1 MAASDVALS
10 LPAFDALLA
19 LGGLLVLVATSGYV
33 VRISLRRALG
43 PDYEEGIGSEVKDTG
58 FVIGKAENVL
68 VYVLIFAGAYT
79 ALALVFAAKSLVRRE
94 DITSGDTTYY
104 LAGTMVNFTYSVVFA
119 QIVAAVVGR
128 V

>member
-1 MAASDVALS
+1 MVASDVALS
-10 LPAFDALLA
+10 LSTVHALLA
-19 LGGLLVLVATSGYV
+19 LGGLLVLAATSGYV

-79 ALALVFAAKSLVRRE
+79 ALALIFAAKSLVRRE

-104 LAGTMVNFTYSVVFA
+104 LAGTMVNFTYSVVLA
-119 QIVAAVVGR
+119 QIVAVVVGR

>member
-1 MAASDVALS
+1 MAVSDVTLS
-10 LPAFDALLA
+10 TAAFSVLA
-19 LGGLLVLVATSGYV
+19 PIAGLLVLVATSGYV
-33 VRISLRRALG
+33 VRVSLRRALG
-43 PDYEEGIGSEVKDTG
+43 PDYESAIGSEVRDTG

-68 VYVLIFAGAYT
+68 VYVLIFSGAYT

-119 QIVAAVVGR
+119 QVVAVVVGR
-128 V
+128 F

>member
-1 MAASDVALS
+1 MAASDLTLS
-10 LPAFDALLA
+10 LAASRVLVTVA
-19 LGGLLVLVATSGYV
+19 GLLVLAATSGYA

-43 PDYEEGIGSEVKDTG
+43 PDYEEGIGGEVKDTG

-79 ALALVFAAKSLVRRE
+79 AMALVFAAKSLVRRE
-94 DITSGDTTYY
+94 DITSGDTTYH
-104 LAGTMVNFTYSVVFA
+104 LAGTMVNFTSSVVFA
-119 QIVAAVVGR
+119 QSVPVLVGL

>member
-1 MAASDVALS
+1 MAVGEFTSPVTG
-10 LPAFDALLA
+10 FGALLTI
-19 LGGLLVLVATSGYV
+19 GGLLVLTATSGYV
-33 VRISLRRALG
+33 VRASLRRALG
-43 PDYEEGIGSEVKDTG
+43 PDYEESIGSEVRDTG

-68 VYVLIFAGAYT
+68 VYVLILAGAYT

-119 QIVAAVVGR
+119 QAVAVLVS
-128 V
+128 

>member
-1 MAASDVALS
+1 MAPSDLVLS
-10 LPAFDALLA
+10 LSVFRVLLTV
-19 LGGLLVLVATSGYV
+19 GGLLVLVATSGYV
-33 VRISLRRALG
+33 VQVSLRRALG
-43 PDYEEGIGSEVKDTG
+43 TDYEEGIGSEVKDTG

-119 QIVAAVVGR
+119 RAVAVLVGHF
-128 V
+128 

>member
-1 MAASDVALS
+1 MVPSELVS
-10 LPAFDALLA
+10 SPGTFRLLVL
-19 LGGLLVLVATSGYV
+19 LGGLLALAATSGYV
-33 VRISLRRALG
+33 VRLSLRYALG
-43 PDYEEGIGSEVKDTG
+43 SDYGESIGSEVKDTG

-68 VYVLIFAGAYT
+68 VYALILAGAYT

-119 QIVAAVVGR
+119 QTVAVLVG
-128 V
+128 

>member
-1 MAASDVALS
+1 M
-10 LPAFDALLA
+10 LA
-19 LGGLLVLVATSGYV
+19 ATSGYV
-33 VRISLRRALG
+33 VRVSLRRALG
-43 PDYEEGIGSEVKDTG
+43 PDYDESIGSEVKDTG

-119 QIVAAVVGR
+119 QAVAVLVG
-128 V
+128 

>member
-1 MAASDVALS
+1 MVVEVLGQPDPSRALVTI
-10 LPAFDALLA
+10 
-19 LGGLLVLVATSGYV
+19 GGLLALVATSGYV

-43 PDYEEGIGSEVKDTG
+43 SDYEEGIGSEVRDTG

-119 QIVAAVVGR
+119 QAVAVVVGL

>member
-1 MAASDVALS
+1 MAVDVLGQPGPYRAIVT
-10 LPAFDALLA
+10 F
-19 LGGLLVLVATSGYV
+19 GGLLALVATSGYV
-33 VRISLRRALG
+33 VRFSLQYALES
-43 PDYEEGIGSEVKDTG
+43 DYDESIGSEVKDTG

-119 QIVAAVVGR
+119 QVVAVLVGR
-128 V
+128 L

>member
-1 MAASDVALS
+1 MAASDFTLS
-10 LPAFDALLA
+10 LAAFRVLVTVA
-19 LGGLLVLVATSGYV
+19 GLLVLAATSGYA

-119 QIVAAVVGR
+119 QSVAVLVGL

>member
-1 MAASDVALS
+1 MAGSDLALS
-10 LPAFDALLA
+10 PTAPRALLMV
-19 LGGLLVLVATSGYV
+19 GGLLVLVATSGYV

-104 LAGTMVNFTYSVVFA
+104 LAGTMVNFTYSVVFTQA
-119 QIVAAVVGR
+119 IAVLVGR
-128 V
+128 L